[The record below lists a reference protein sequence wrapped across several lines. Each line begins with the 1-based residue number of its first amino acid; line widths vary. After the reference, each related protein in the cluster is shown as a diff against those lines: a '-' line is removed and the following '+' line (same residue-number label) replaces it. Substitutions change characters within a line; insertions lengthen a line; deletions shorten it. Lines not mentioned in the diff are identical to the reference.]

1 MASIFPAAYR
11 ELIDAVPLP
20 AVLVDRGGV
29 VQMVNKAWREWSR
42 RCDEPVEERI
52 GRPVAD
58 LALTPEEEERLTE
71 LVAGVTRVEGTPA
84 VQEIAP
90 CLLWKRTE
98 RDSGKPIF
106 AEVRAE
112 ALRDDEGKVRGGL
125 LLWQDVTECR
135 RLREVLQRTLRLEA
149 VGRVTGNAAH
159 EINNALS
166 LVTGYAELALGNEL
180 DERLRNNLEAILNGG
195 RQAGRVAEHLRFF
208 SRRIRAG
215 RKSLDIN
222 TLVSDLLA
230 LLRRSFERESVMLI
244 EDLEPQVPEVEA
256 WVGQIQLVVLS
267 LVQNGLEAIVRSG
280 EGGIVQ
286 VRTEGREGRLVL
298 EVEDDGPGLSSAAQE
313 RVFDDF
319 FTTKE
324 GDEIAGLGLGLC
336 RDIARAHGGELL
348 LASIDEGTCVTLELP
363 AKEGA

>member
-20 AVLVDRGGV
+20 AILVDRGGV
-29 VQMVNKAWREWSR
+29 VQMVNRAWGEWSR

-52 GRPVAD
+52 GRPVAE
-58 LALTPEEEERLTE
+58 LALRPEEEEWLAE
-71 LVAGVTRVEGTPA
+71 LVTDLARGERSPS
-84 VQEIAP
+84 
-90 CLLWKRTE
+90 LLCKRAE
-98 RDSGKPIF
+98 RDSGRPIF
-106 AEVRAE
+106 AEVCAE
-112 ALRDDEGKVRGGL
+112 ALRDGEGRVHGGL
-125 LLWQDVTECR
+125 LLWRDVTECC
-135 RLREVLQRTLRLEA
+135 RLREVLQRTLRLEV

-166 LVTGYAELALGNEL
+166 LVTGYAELALGKEL
-180 DERLRNNLEAILNGG
+180 GEGLSDNLEAILNGG
-195 RQAGRVAEHLRFF
+195 RQAGRVAEHLRLF

-215 RKSLDIN
+215 RERLDVN
-222 TLVSDLLA
+222 ALVSDLMA

-244 EDLEPQVPEVEA
+244 EDLGLQMPEVEA
-256 WVGQIQLVVLS
+256 QIGQIQLVVLS
-267 LVQNGLEAIVRSG
+267 LVQNGLEAIVQSG

-286 VRTEGREGRLVL
+286 VRTEARNGRLVL
-298 EVEDDGPGLSSAAQE
+298 EVEDDGPGLSAEVQE

-348 LASIDEGTCVTLELP
+348 LMSVDEGTCVTLELP